1 MEAVDMAEAVAME
14 VGVAMVEVA
23 DTAEVL
29 QEDTEVK
36 GVVMAEVLGDTVV
49 VVVVIEVVQEVMEE
63 IVVVAMEEVVEG
75 TAEVLVA
82 VLGTTIQGK
91 NLERLNGMSTL

>member
-36 GVVMAEVLGDTVV
+36 EVVMAEVLGDMVV
-49 VVVVIEVVQEVMEE
+49 AVIEVVQEVMEE

-75 TAEVLVA
+75 TAEEVLVA